1 MEEDAHSLGHIGR
14 GQFPEISNNIA
25 ARELG
30 RVVLWGEH
38 RRVWRWLES
47 READEGAGRGQLY
60 RPRQFHGP
68 VTNCPLAGF
77 NRLLNDDERSKLCAP
92 LRAPN
97 FLRFAFFVLR
107 DPSLSLS
114 FSATRPFNVD
124 GMLLLSMF
132 EDRSLQ
138 LNIYIYIVS
147 LSVLSVFKMLA
158 LTSTL
163 ASFSLFLSAFLR
175 IIITNN

>member
-1 MEEDAHSLGHIGR
+1 MEEGAHSLGHIGR

-92 LRAPN
+92 LHAPN

-107 DPSLSLS
+107 DPSPVFFSGDETIRRNVVIVDVRRS
-114 FSATRPFNVD
+114 FWSFVAI
-124 GMLLLSMF
+124 
-132 EDRSLQ
+132 EY
-138 LNIYIYIVS
+138 IYIYI
-147 LSVLSVFKMLA
+147 LYF
-158 LTSTL
+158 
-163 ASFSLFLSAFLR
+163 FRISLFSKYWL
-175 IIITNN
+175 

>member
-1 MEEDAHSLGHIGR
+1 MEEGAHSLGHIGR

-107 DPSLSLS
+107 DPSFSL
-114 FSATRPFNVD
+114 FFFGDETIQRKKECWWLKICLIRCNW
-124 GMLLLSMF
+124 
-132 EDRSLQ
+132 
-138 LNIYIYIVS
+138 IYIYIVFLS
-147 LSVLSVFKMLA
+147 NLSVLKMLA
-158 LTSTL
+158 LTSIL

>member
-1 MEEDAHSLGHIGR
+1 MEEGAHSLGHIGR

-77 NRLLNDDERSKLCAP
+77 NRLLNDDERSKFH
-92 LRAPN
+92 APN

-107 DPSLSLS
+107 DSLLS
-114 FSATRPFNVD
+114 RFFFLAMRLFNVD

-132 EDRSLQ
+132 EDPFDRSLQ
-138 LNIYIYIVS
+138 LNIYSIPFES
-147 LSVLSVFKMLA
+147 FC
-158 LTSTL
+158 
-163 ASFSLFLSAFLR
+163 FSLHSFEG
-175 IIITNN
+175 IITSLKISTNN